1 MTSFYPALRPL
12 LFQLD
17 AETAHTIALQALRA
31 VQHTPALL
39 RMLTRMFAFE
49 DSRLHTEVCGLRF
62 RNPVGIAAGYDKNA
76 VCVPGLAA
84 LGAGHVEVGTLTP
97 LAQRGNARPRV
108 FRLAQDAALIN
119 RLGFPNAG
127 MAAVL
132 PRLAALRARGLRA
145 PLGINIGK
153 GRDTPLELALVDYS
167 TLLQQV
173 HPFADY
179 IAINISSPNTPGL
192 RTLQSGTALAPLLGA
207 LQLLRQ
213 QHCPRLPLLVKI
225 APDLSPSQL
234 DELLDAALTHTI
246 DGVLATNT
254 TTARPN
260 LRSPATGAEG
270 GLSGVPLQP
279 ASNAVIRHIRKH
291 SGSKLAII
299 GVGGIDC
306 AAAALEKLRA
316 GANLLQVYTG
326 LVYQGP
332 GLLHAINRGLVQT
345 LAQCGAHSLAEL
357 VAV

>member
-12 LFQLD
+12 LFRLD
-17 AETAHTIALQALRA
+17 AEMAHAITLQALRA

-39 RMLTRMFAFE
+39 RMLTQIFAFE
-49 DSRLHTEVCGLRF
+49 DTRLHTEVCGLHF

-76 VCVPGLAA
+76 VSVPGLAA

-127 MAAVL
+127 VAAVL
-132 PRLAALRARGLRA
+132 PRLAALRARGLSA

-153 GRDTPLELALVDYS
+153 GRDTPLELALEDYS
-167 TLLQQV
+167 SLLQQV

-179 IAINISSPNTPGL
+179 IAINVSSPNTPGL
-192 RTLQSGTALAPLLGA
+192 RGLQSGAALAPLLGA
-207 LQLLRQ
+207 LQQLRQ
-213 QHCPRLPLLVKI
+213 QHCPRLPLFVKI
-225 APDLSPSQL
+225 APDLSPAQL
-234 DELLDAALTHTI
+234 DELLDAALANSI
-246 DGVLATNT
+246 DGVIATNT

-260 LRSPATGAEG
+260 LRSPAAVAEG

-279 ASNAVIRHIRKH
+279 ASNAVIRDIRKH
-291 SGSKLAII
+291 CGARLAII

-306 AAAALEKLRA
+306 AASALEKLRA

-326 LVYQGP
+326 LVYRGP
-332 GLLHAINRGLVQT
+332 GLLHAINSGLVQM
-345 LAQCGAHSLAEL
+345 LCQRGARSLAEL
-357 VAV
+357 AAG

>member
-17 AETAHTIALQALRA
+17 AETAHAIALQALRA

-49 DSRLHTEVCGLRF
+49 DARLHTEVCGLRF

-132 PRLAALRARGLRA
+132 PRLAAQRARGLRA

-153 GRDTPLELALVDYS
+153 GRDTPLELALEDYS

-192 RTLQSGTALAPLLGA
+192 RTLQSGAALAPLLGA

-234 DELLDAALTHTI
+234 DELLDAALANKI
-246 DGVLATNT
+246 DGVIATNT

-260 LRSPATGAEG
+260 LRSPATDAEG

-279 ASNAVIRHIRKH
+279 ASNAVIHHIRKH

>member
-17 AETAHTIALQALRA
+17 AETAHAIALQALRA

-49 DSRLHTEVCGLRF
+49 DARLHTEVCGLRF

-97 LAQRGNARPRV
+97 LAQRGNARPRL

-153 GRDTPLELALVDYS
+153 GRDTPLELALEDYS

-192 RTLQSGTALAPLLGA
+192 RTLQSGAALAPLLGA

-213 QHCPRLPLLVKI
+213 QHCPRLPLFVKI
-225 APDLSPSQL
+225 APDLSPTQL
-234 DELLDAALTHTI
+234 DELLDAALTNKI
-246 DGVLATNT
+246 DGVIATNT
-254 TTARPN
+254 TTARPH
-260 LRSPATGAEG
+260 LRSPAAGAEG

-279 ASNAVIRHIRKH
+279 ASNAVIRHIRQH
-291 SGSKLAII
+291 SGSKLTII

-306 AAAALEKLRA
+306 ATAALEKLRA

-332 GLLHAINRGLVQT
+332 GLLHAINRSLVQT
-345 LAQCGAHSLAEL
+345 LTQCGARTLAEL
-357 VAV
+357 LAV

>member
-17 AETAHTIALQALRA
+17 AETAHAIALQALRA

-49 DSRLHTEVCGLRF
+49 DARLHTEVCGLRF

-132 PRLAALRARGLRA
+132 PRLAAQRARGLRA

-153 GRDTPLELALVDYS
+153 GRDTPLELALEDYS

-192 RTLQSGTALAPLLGA
+192 RTLQSGAALAPLLGA

-213 QHCPRLPLLVKI
+213 QHCPRLPLFVKI
-225 APDLSPSQL
+225 APDLSPTQL
-234 DELLDAALTHTI
+234 DELLDAALTNKI
-246 DGVLATNT
+246 DGVIATNT
-254 TTARPN
+254 TTARPH
-260 LRSPATGAEG
+260 LRSPAAGAEG

-279 ASNAVIRHIRKH
+279 ASNAVIHHIRKH